1 MTNWKGMQV
10 IHKIEGRK
18 VGVCPV
24 GVYPR
29 YLAGG
34 SFHANL
40 SKDGRS
46 RRVFKGCGAAT
57 EK

>member
-1 MTNWKGMQV
+1 MQV
-10 IHKIEGRK
+10 IHKLEGKK
-18 VGVCPV
+18 VGVHPI

-46 RRVFKGCGAAT
+46 RRAFKGCGAAV